1 MASGVLATF
10 GIAGYLRAPRGYGHR
25 GHLPAAN
32 KNPSRIAGLLYGIVL
47 QITAWIT
54 VCMWGARGPVLPFLS
69 LQLHIEKL
77 VYGGEGLSRLDGEVV
92 FTPFVLPGE
101 IVEAERT
108 EARKH
113 VQRTRL
119 SRIDEPSPDRVEPLC
134 PVFGRCGGCQYQH
147 AAYSAQLRI
156 KRDILAETLRRV
168 GRIELDPALIAIESA
183 EPFGYRNRAQ
193 FHFEKGRIGYREMN
207 SRRLVA
213 IDRCPICSPK
223 INEIVAKLNR
233 MVRDRRWPGFV
244 RSLEVFTDERQ
255 VQWNVLETEQPVAR
269 RFFEWLAEEVPGTVA
284 GPIEYKV
291 NEDRFQ
297 VSGTSFF
304 QVNRLLLPRLADLV
318 IGEARGVSA
327 WDLYAGV
334 GLFSLPLSRHFARV
348 AAVEAGRSAGD
359 LRHNAERARAPVEV
373 AGEQTEVFLAK
384 AKTAPDF
391 VLADPPRAGL
401 GKTVTKR
408 LTELR
413 PAGLVIVACD
423 PATLARDLAVLQ
435 TVYEIERVSLV
446 DLFPQTFHLETI
458 VRLRLR

>member
-1 MASGVLATF
+1 
-10 GIAGYLRAPRGYGHR
+10 
-25 GHLPAAN
+25 
-32 KNPSRIAGLLYGIVL
+32 
-47 QITAWIT
+47 
-54 VCMWGARGPVLPFLS
+54 VLPFIS

-101 IVEAERT
+101 TVEAERT

-113 VQRTRL
+113 VQRARL
-119 SRIDEPSPDRVEPLC
+119 LRLEQPSPDRVEPPC

-147 AAYSAQLRI
+147 AAYDAQLRF

-168 GRIELDPALIAIESA
+168 GKIEFDAGKIEIESA

-193 FHFEKGRIGYREMN
+193 FHFESGRVGYREMN

-213 IDRCPICSPK
+213 IEQCPIGSPK

-255 VQWNVLETEQPVAR
+255 VQWNVLESEQPVAR

-284 GPIEYKV
+284 GPLEYAV

-304 QVNRLLLPRLADLV
+304 QVNRFLVPRLADLAM
-318 IGEARGVSA
+318 GEARGESA
-327 WDLYAGV
+327 WDLYAGA
-334 GLFSLPLSRHFARV
+334 GLFSLPLARRFERV
-348 AAVEAGRSAGD
+348 VAVEAGRSAAD
-359 LRHNAERARAPVEV
+359 LRHNVERVRAPVEI
-373 AGEQTEVFLAK
+373 AGEQTDVFLAK

-391 VLADPPRAGL
+391 VLADPPRVGL
-401 GKTVTKR
+401 GKAAAAR
-408 LTELR
+408 LAALLPST
-413 PAGLVIVACD
+413 LVIVACD
-423 PATLARDLAVLQ
+423 PATLARDLAGLQ
-435 TVYEIERVSLV
+435 EVYKIERIAMV
-446 DLFPQTFHLETI
+446 DLFPQTFHLESI
-458 VRLRLR
+458 VRLRVK

>member
-1 MASGVLATF
+1 VLTF
-10 GIAGYLRAPRGYGHR
+10 I
-25 GHLPAAN
+25 
-32 KNPSRIAGLLYGIVL
+32 
-47 QITAWIT
+47 
-54 VCMWGARGPVLPFLS
+54 S

-101 IVEAERT
+101 TVEATRT

-113 VQRTRL
+113 VQRARL
-119 SRIDEPSPDRVEPLC
+119 LRVEGPSPDRIEPSC
-134 PVFGRCGGCQYQH
+134 PVFGQCGGCQYQH
-147 AAYSAQLRI
+147 SAYEAQLRF

-168 GRIELDPALIAIESA
+168 GKIEFDAAQIGIESA

-193 FHFEKGRIGYREMN
+193 FHFERGRLGYREMN

-213 IDRCPICSPK
+213 IEQCPIGSPK
-223 INEIVAKLNR
+223 INEVVATLNR
-233 MVRDRRWPGFV
+233 LVRDRRWPAFV

-255 VQWNVLETEQPVAR
+255 VQWNVLESEQPVAR
-269 RFFEWLAEEVPGTVA
+269 RFFEWLAEEVPGTVS
-284 GPIEYKV
+284 GPLEYAV

-304 QVNRLLLPRLADLV
+304 QVNRFLLPRLAELAGLAND
-318 IGEARGVSA
+318 EAGGASA

-334 GLFSLPLSRHFARV
+334 GLFSLPLARRFERV
-348 AAVEAGRSAGD
+348 VAVEGGRSAGD
-359 LRHNAERARAPVEV
+359 LRHNAEAIEV

-401 GKTVTKR
+401 GKAAAAR
-408 LTELR
+408 LAELR
-413 PAGLVIVACD
+413 APTLVIVACD
-423 PATLARDLAVLQ
+423 PATLARDLAALRA
-435 TVYEIERVSLV
+435 VYEIERITMV

-458 VRLRLR
+458 VRLRVK